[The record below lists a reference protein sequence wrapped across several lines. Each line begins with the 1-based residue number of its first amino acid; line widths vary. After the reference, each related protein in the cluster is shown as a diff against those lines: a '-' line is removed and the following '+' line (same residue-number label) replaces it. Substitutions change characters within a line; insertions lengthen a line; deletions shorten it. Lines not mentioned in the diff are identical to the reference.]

1 MFTRS
6 TSVRI
11 RCTLPPPLSFYSKML
26 THLALLSGRAIDM
39 LRNDYPKVFTEKP
52 DFSIFRKD
60 IELHDPSGKRLT
72 GLSQYEK
79 VFDMLRFLR
88 RTTMQ
93 DAQVTYRLV
102 VADERV
108 SAFCQAHF
116 LPHDAPLSSFCSH
129 AAPPFPPSFTD
140 PRALDGQAVD
150 ARPRARHHHHAQ
162 RRPRRRPS
170 GRRLQL

>member
-1 MFTRS
+1 
-6 TSVRI
+6 
-11 RCTLPPPLSFYSKML
+11 ML

-108 SAFCQAHF
+108 SAFYQAHF
-116 LPHDAPLSSFCSH
+116 LAHDAPLSSFCSH